1 MIVKYELNEEDLMRI
16 LKEKFGKDI
25 DVRIHATEV
34 RDYSRGTDTPTGI
47 YSLKATITI
56 DKDTP

>member
-1 MIVKYELNEEDLMRI
+1 MIVKYELNEEDLMNI

-25 DVRIHATEV
+25 EVHVHATEI
-34 RDYSRGTDTPTGI
+34 RDYQDRPTGV